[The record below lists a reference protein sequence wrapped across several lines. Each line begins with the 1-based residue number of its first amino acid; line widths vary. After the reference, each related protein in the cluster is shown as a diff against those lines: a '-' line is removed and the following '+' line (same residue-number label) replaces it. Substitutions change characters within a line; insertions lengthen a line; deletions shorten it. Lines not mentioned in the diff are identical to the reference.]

1 MTTLR
6 TDGGPLGLSSAYEFV
21 STRVATLQEE
31 ALERV
36 IWRLVDRD
44 GYTEEMACKLR
55 EEFLRFASLTFITD
69 GPISPSPSVDDFW
82 HAFIL
87 HTKDYEEF
95 CQKHFGHYL
104 HHEPKDHRLPRDD
117 RDPTPGIHTK
127 ALIEAAYPEYDR
139 GIWATAA
146 ICSRS
151 HCDKSCHVK
160 QHGSSTRHRSEC
172 DVR

>member
-1 MTTLR
+1 MATLTTQS
-6 TDGGPLGLSSAYEFV
+6 GPLGLSAAYDFI
-21 STRVATLQEE
+21 STRVAALQGEV
-31 ALERV
+31 LERV

-44 GYTEEMACKLR
+44 GYGNEMACKLR

-95 CQKHFGHYL
+95 CQRHFGHYL

-117 RDPTPGIHTK
+117 RDRTPGIRTK

-139 GIWATAA
+139 EIWATAA

-151 HCDKSCHVK
+151 HCDKPWHVK
-160 QHGSSTRHRSEC
+160 RNCSPTRHQSEC